1 MTYSPNTHPSNSPV
15 RKGCLEVLHDRG
27 YVCRDVKPSAFV
39 RREGGDGMEL
49 MLAELGV
56 ARSLK

>member
-1 MTYSPNTHPSNSPV
+1 MKGNVCNPTFTH
-15 RKGCLEVLHDRG
+15 KECLEALHDRG

-39 RREGGDGMEL
+39 RREGGGGREL